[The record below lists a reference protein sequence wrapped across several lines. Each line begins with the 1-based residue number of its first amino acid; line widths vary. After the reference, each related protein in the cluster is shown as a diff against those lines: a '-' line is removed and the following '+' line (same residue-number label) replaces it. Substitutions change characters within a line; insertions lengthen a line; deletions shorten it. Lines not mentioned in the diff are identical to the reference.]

1 MTLLQLTRQMVKLIL
16 AQKMLPT
23 TRGSI
28 YLIVERLSNNE
39 AKKSK
44 DEFVNILLAWDQE
57 HDRIETS
64 QGHKP
69 HGVLFKSKSDLLA
82 QVRSNI
88 SGTHSW
94 DEVFEVLRE
103 AEEAYKSPTGF
114 KAAHKWF
121 RKAADKSE
129 VVEPFLDL
137 IPSFEFSSVICG
149 GIKFILRAYTASK
162 KFREEAFELIDR
174 LPEKVEI
181 TGQYLE
187 LYKDD
192 AQLQVASYRLFC
204 DILSAIQS
212 NLYWLIKDHT
222 FEWLKPL
229 LQQSRYNCKIK
240 EKIIELGQS
249 SAHVEGIVRLCNSKR
264 LRNVSDGV
272 GKIRQDTAWIRRI
285 LATFMRGLCQQ
296 AKWYLELKQY
306 RNDHAKQRIQ
316 EEPEETISRSEL
328 LLLLDLDAM
337 TIQSAHK
344 NALERILRNGLAM
357 DAEEQKRVEWLMAN
371 ESIGRWF
378 NSTRPRKLLVNG
390 FGSLDRITP
399 MSFFCAMLIQ
409 ILSSIGS
416 VILLSHFCGLEMP
429 EVGSNGPKDRRTS
442 GLLKSLLVQLVA
454 QWETSNITCFDHDF
468 LDTLKATSPGPEFN
482 YIPLQQLAWIVLE
495 VEVGRGKAV
504 NLGVKNT
511 EWILKYWA
519 YAMDSM
525 KERTT
530 PNTL

>member
-1 MTLLQLTRQMVKLIL
+1 MVKLIL

-23 TRGSI
+23 
-28 YLIVERLSNNE
+28 
-39 AKKSK
+39 KKSK

-192 AQLQVASYRLFC
+192 AQLQ
-204 DILSAIQS
+204 
-212 NLYWLIKDHT
+212 
-222 FEWLKPL
+222 
-229 LQQSRYNCKIK
+229 
-240 EKIIELGQS
+240 
-249 SAHVEGIVRLCNSKR
+249 
-264 LRNVSDGV
+264 
-272 GKIRQDTAWIRRI
+272 
-285 LATFMRGLCQQ
+285 
-296 AKWYLELKQY
+296 
-306 RNDHAKQRIQ
+306 
-316 EEPEETISRSEL
+316 
-328 LLLLDLDAM
+328 
-337 TIQSAHK
+337 
-344 NALERILRNGLAM
+344 
-357 DAEEQKRVEWLMAN
+357 
-371 ESIGRWF
+371 
-378 NSTRPRKLLVNG
+378 
-390 FGSLDRITP
+390 
-399 MSFFCAMLIQ
+399 
-409 ILSSIGS
+409 
-416 VILLSHFCGLEMP
+416 
-429 EVGSNGPKDRRTS
+429 SNG
-442 GLLKSLLVQLVA
+442 
-454 QWETSNITCFDHDF
+454 
-468 LDTLKATSPGPEFN
+468 
-482 YIPLQQLAWIVLE
+482 
-495 VEVGRGKAV
+495 
-504 NLGVKNT
+504 
-511 EWILKYWA
+511 
-519 YAMDSM
+519 
-525 KERTT
+525 
-530 PNTL
+530 